1 MDRTNNTE
9 SLITMTTNNGSNAT
23 NAMKMMITIQELN
36 NIGYLDFIQDSI
48 NYFHRNLYSFLYKEF
63 FTVVETRVQQ
73 QEKQKNYFSQEFHI
87 DLAEMLRQINRF
99 DVIFVIGLS
108 IALTV
113 GRYLMT
119 RYVFMPVTRIYG
131 IGSTDASKI
140 PESSWKLLFYLFT
153 WITSSYYIF
162 VKNGGQLFYNPTN
175 FWDDYSINNPVDSI
189 TYTLYMVEF
198 SFYLHSLYTT
208 LMVDERRKDTN
219 TLMLHHIICVAL
231 IFISYCNNHKA
242 GLVTLFLHD
251 GCDIL
256 LEATKLIRYF
266 KVQHGRTY
274 QTAEI
279 FVNIGFIAFLIT
291 WITNRLY
298 WFPIKVIYMASIQLE
313 RLRIRVPF
321 MTLLVIML
329 WIILFMNFYWF
340 SFAIRLLY
348 KVATGQIDE
357 LEDSR
362 EFHPHHNH
370 QQKKSNEK
378 DKKEEC
384 RKLNFDS
391 GVSFQNDFCDSLTPE
406 KAINENVRINQKKP
420 DRQHNDSNESH
431 ISNNIQPSYNLRQ
444 RNRQR

>member
-1 MDRTNNTE
+1 MDKTDNME
-9 SLITMTTNNGSNAT
+9 TMIIKTTNNGSNVIDS
-23 NAMKMMITIQELN
+23 MMITNQGLN
-36 NIGYLDFIQDSI
+36 ISYVDFIRDSI
-48 NYFHRNLYSFLYKEF
+48 NYFHQNLYVFLYQELF
-63 FTVVETRVQQ
+63 PILETREQQQ
-73 QEKQKNYFSQEFHI
+73 QEKRKNYFSQEFNL

-99 DVIFVIGLS
+99 DIIFVIVLS

-119 RYVFMPVTRIYG
+119 RYVFMPITKICG
-131 IGSTDASKI
+131 IGPTDASKI

-162 VKNGGQLFYNPTN
+162 VQHSGQLFYNPTN
-175 FWDDYSINNPVDSI
+175 FWTNYSINNPVDSI
-189 TYTLYMVEF
+189 TYLLYMVEL

-219 TLMLHHIICVAL
+219 TLMLHHIICVGL

-266 KVQHGRTY
+266 KVQHGHTY
-274 QTAEI
+274 QSAEI
-279 FVNIGFIAFLIT
+279 FVNIGFIAFLVT

-298 WFPIKVIYMASIQLE
+298 WFPIKVIYMSSIQLE
-313 RLRIRVPF
+313 RLRIHVPF

-348 KVATGQIDE
+348 KVIAGQIDE

-362 EFHPHHNH
+362 EFH
-370 QQKKSNEK
+370 QQQQQESNETNKK
-378 DKKEEC
+378 DEC
-384 RKLNFDS
+384 RKLSVDS
-391 GVSFQNDFCDSLTPE
+391 GVSIRHDSRDSITPE
-406 KAINENVRINQKKP
+406 KSLDEDENTQKNSKEP
-420 DRQHNDSNESH
+420 GQQYNESFVK
-431 ISNNIQPSYNLRQ
+431 NKIQPSYNLR
-444 RNRQR
+444 NRQR